1 MADDKVKPSEQQS
14 GTPDKSNQS
23 HPQKGEAGYIN
34 STVSFAKHDALMQE
48 VVKEMIDKRISSV
61 LVEDD
66 KGMIV
71 GIITERDIVR
81 KFTLLDLEDKL
92 KRTVATIMT
101 RPVEFVQVKDAHKQ
115 IVKLHLEKRIRH
127 FPVLLAKEPKK
138 ENLVGIVSITDVA
151 RNYML
156 DEQNKANGKVSAGS
170 GAGSNTA
177 TGAKPILGVMASNR
191 NLVNTYIE
199 IFKGL
204 GIAAEEVVDL
214 HKFAATPDADKRTLI
229 LDMDG
234 FHDSQIHELL
244 PVVVKSKF
252 FLILTTSKHSLIPV
266 FKRHMDAKHQEI
278 ALKPLD
284 LSYLSWLLQKRGSTK

>member
-1 MADDKVKPSEQQS
+1 
-14 GTPDKSNQS
+14 
-23 HPQKGEAGYIN
+23 
-34 STVSFAKHDALMQE
+34 
-48 VVKEMIDKRISSV
+48 V

-66 KGMIV
+66 KGVIV

-151 RNYML
+151 RSYML
-156 DEQNKANGKVSAGS
+156 DEQNKANAKISAGS
-170 GAGSNTA
+170 ASESSA
-177 TGAKPILGVMASNR
+177 VLGAKPILGVMASNR
-191 NLVNTYIE
+191 HLVNTYIE

-204 GIAAEEVVDL
+204 GLSAEEVVDL
-214 HKFAATPDADKRTLI
+214 HKFAATPDAEKRTLI

-244 PVVVKSKF
+244 PIVVKAKF

-278 ALKPLD
+278 AMKPLD
-284 LSYLSWLLQKRGSTK
+284 LSYLSWLLQKRWSAN

>member
-1 MADDKVKPSEQQS
+1 MADDKVKPADPS
-14 GTPDKSNQS
+14 TTDKSAQS
-23 HPQKGEAGYIN
+23 QTNKGDAGYIN
-34 STVSFAKHDALMQE
+34 STVSFAKHDALMQD
-48 VVKEMIDKRISSV
+48 VVKEMIDKKISSV

-115 IVKLHLEKRIRH
+115 IVKLHLEKRVRH

-156 DEQNKANGKVSAGS
+156 EEQNKAKVKSGPASSAES
-170 GAGSNTA
+170 DSAA
-177 TGAKPILGVMASNR
+177 GAKPILGVMASNR

-204 GIAAEEVVDL
+204 GISAEEVVDL
-214 HKFAATPDADKRTLI
+214 HKFAAAPDAEKRTLI
-229 LDMDG
+229 LDLDG
-234 FHDSQIHELL
+234 FHDSHVHELL
-244 PVVVKSKF
+244 PVVVKAKF
-252 FLILTTSKHSLIPV
+252 YLILTTSKHSLIPV

-278 ALKPLD
+278 AMKPLD
-284 LSYLSWLLQKRGSTK
+284 LSYLSWLLQKRWSAK